1 MNRISSL
8 WNSKSQ
14 GTKSAIVFTL
24 AILISR
30 GISFITTPIFTRIM
44 PTDQIGIVGLYTSSF
59 AILSSITSLA
69 LNSGGFMVGMKE
81 FEGRRDQYV
90 SSILTLTSITG
101 FLALILFLLFPSF
114 WTNLLGLPL
123 GLVVLMSFGCILTP
137 AYEFWL
143 MRQRYE
149 YAYKKAALIT
159 ILTSIGSTI
168 LAVIAVLLLKDY
180 PTLLG
185 EVRQY
190 VAVGSSLL
198 VYVFFWI
205 LQLKK
210 GRVYFNN
217 FFWTSS
223 LALSIPLLGHSFA
236 SQMLSVSD
244 RLFIGKLVDNSAV
257 GIYST
262 LYTVGSLA
270 LMLWGAINSSFVPYL
285 FQNIEDETKRGKVS
299 YTALLLLIM
308 FSALTICVSIIAP
321 EITYMLAP
329 AEYLEYVSIVPPIV
343 AGVYFIAVGNFYSN
357 LLVYCKKTW
366 AIMLSTMIACS
377 ISVSL
382 NVLLIPVL
390 GFEVAAYNT
399 LFSYLVFGFLQ
410 AIFSYRIF
418 KKKLSGD
425 FIYNN
430 AKMILVSVSTIVLS
444 MICIPLYK
452 YNLIRY
458 AFALILIII
467 ALFLFYEKDNKKNSE
482 KDK

>member
-1 MNRISSL
+1 MNRILSI

-24 AILISR
+24 AILVSR

-59 AILSSITSLA
+59 AIISSITSLA
-69 LNSGGFMVGMKE
+69 LNSGGFMVGMKD
-81 FEGRRDQYV
+81 FEGQRDQYV

-101 FLALILFLLFPSF
+101 LLALILFLLFPSF

-123 GLVVLMSFGCILTP
+123 GLVVLMGIGCVLTP

-149 YAYKKAALIT
+149 YVYKKAALIT

-168 LAVIAVLLLKDY
+168 LAVIAVLILKNH
-180 PTLLG
+180 PTSLG
-185 EVRQY
+185 EIRLY

-205 LQLKK
+205 IQLKK
-210 GRVYFNN
+210 GRIFYNKI
-217 FFWTSS
+217 FWTSS

-285 FQNIEDETKRGKVS
+285 FQNIEDVS
-299 YTALLLLIM
+299 NRKNVSNAAVLLLTM
-308 FSALTICVSIIAP
+308 FSALTVFVSIIAP
-321 EITYMLAP
+321 EITYILAP
-329 AEYLEYVSIVPPIV
+329 SEYVQYVRIVPPIV

-357 LLVYCKKTW
+357 LLVYCKKTLS
-366 AIMLSTMIACS
+366 IMLSTIIACF
-377 ISVSL
+377 ISVTL
-382 NVLLIPVL
+382 NYSLIPML
-390 GFEVAAYNT
+390 GFEIAAYNT

-410 AIFSYRIF
+410 ALFSYRVF
-418 KKKLSGD
+418 KKKYDGD
-425 FIYNN
+425 FVYNN
-430 AKMILVSVSTIVLS
+430 AKMILVSVSTIGLS

-452 YNLIRY
+452 YNVLRY
-458 AFALILIII
+458 VYALTMIII
-467 ALFLFYEKDNKKNSE
+467 ALYLFYEKNSKKHSV
-482 KDK
+482 